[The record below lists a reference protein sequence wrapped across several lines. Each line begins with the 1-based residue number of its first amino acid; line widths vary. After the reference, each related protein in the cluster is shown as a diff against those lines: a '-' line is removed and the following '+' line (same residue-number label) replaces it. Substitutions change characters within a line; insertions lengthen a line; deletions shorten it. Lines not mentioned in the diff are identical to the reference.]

1 MTSLLYLFQAAVV
14 FLCPAFFG
22 WVVLRRVVRE
32 HDWLVLLP
40 GSVVV
45 GCVALMAAMNELR
58 YWLEMPIGAWFA
70 YKFLLAA
77 AFALIIFT
85 RRPRFGLQ
93 LAGGARRKLW
103 MGLALAGTAMTALYF
118 GVPAAR
124 GLLNDSWWFHYPA
137 ATLVEDLKYFPLPSV
152 FAPDDPLYYHFG
164 PDILAGTW
172 AFLLDC
178 PVQTGFAAVV
188 CIFAPCAFL
197 LGYALVLRG
206 SRSHLGALAGAAFLV
221 VGGNLLFVR
230 LATAGSFSGLHVLE
244 RLNSGS
250 VDGLLKLMFTPSHAC
265 GIPAVLVGIV
275 IFWRFCVRPSWPLA
289 ALLGLWTGALTLI
302 AEWYFFPFLGA
313 VGLIL
318 VAKALVEIRRGH
330 LTARSTPLIWLR
342 VAPLAIAVGWGFFNN
357 TYVSGVFGHFWMHGQ
372 QQSSVIGARME
383 QSRFDQESRD
393 AQTRHIYYGLTH
405 KFPLHKELP
414 PGAPPGDSLLIEFPW
429 TPPGLV
435 PLKLNL
441 RHFGLIPSWE
451 GAGSSGGTFVP
462 MLGFRF
468 IAECT
473 PVILLGLPFGLWLAL
488 RRKQPILRL
497 LALLA
502 LLSVLPPIFLD
513 WGFRSTDFLR
523 FFTGAFSFSAL
534 LLGWLVGHLWGRGP
548 RLVRAAALLICG
560 CVLVNPFIIGL
571 IGLNGSTF
579 AAVRDVNQSAG
590 SLKKASQEEKAA
602 PAATGTASGAEAA
615 APAASGTRAAAPP
628 AANVPAQLSPAQRRA
643 AALTKLAELARRY
656 LYPQTLGRE
665 RAIVIVPTDAIPP
678 TEVFPE
684 WLRLA
689 TLAHVQLPVGWYWS
703 DSYYAAYYREAVTS
717 LSPESVTALDAR
729 WIIVSNLFGPA
740 PPKAVNLALS
750 DTRRFIFARQYISG
764 PYYLNI
770 YRALPFSASPP
781 GADEE

>member
-1 MTSLLYLFQAAVV
+1 MTSLLYLFQASVV

-40 GSVVV
+40 GSVVI
-45 GCVALMAAMNELR
+45 GCVALMATMNELR
-58 YWLEMPIGAWFA
+58 YWLEMSIGAWFA
-70 YKFLLAA
+70 YKLLLAA
-77 AFALIIFT
+77 SFAILVFT
-85 RRPRFGLQ
+85 RRPRFGLR
-93 LAGGARRKLW
+93 LAGGVRRKLW
-103 MGLALAGTAMTALYF
+103 AGLALTGTAMTALYF

-172 AFLLDC
+172 AYLLDC

-221 VGGNLLFVR
+221 VGGNLLFLR
-230 LATAGSFSGLHVLE
+230 LATAGSFAGLHVLE

-275 IFWRFCVRPSWPLA
+275 IFWRFCVRPFWPLA

-302 AEWYFFPFLGA
+302 AEWYFFPFIGA
-313 VGLIL
+313 VALIL
-318 VAKALVEIRRGH
+318 LTRALTEIRSGRFAAH
-330 LTARSTPLIWLR
+330 SKTMVWLR
-342 VAPLAIAVGWGFFNN
+342 VAPLVIAIGWGFFNN
-357 TYVSGVFGHFWMHGQ
+357 TYVSGVFGHFWMHSM
-372 QQSSVIGARME
+372 QQSSAIGVRME
-383 QSRFDQESRD
+383 QSRFDQEARD
-393 AQTRHIYYGLTH
+393 AEVHHIYYSLTH
-405 KFPLHKELP
+405 KFPTPKKLP
-414 PGAPPGDSLLIEFPW
+414 PGVAPGDSPLLELPW

-462 MLGFRF
+462 LLSFRF

-473 PVILLGLPFGLWLAL
+473 PVLLLGLPFGLWLAL

-497 LALLA
+497 LALVA

-534 LLGWLVGHLWGRGP
+534 LLGWLVGNLWGRGP
-548 RLVRAAALLICG
+548 KLARGAALLICG

-590 SLKKASQEEKAA
+590 SLKKASLEENAGPLAKGTAPGTQTAA
-602 PAATGTASGAEAA
+602 PAADGIRVASPQAA
-615 APAASGTRAAAPP
+615 V
-628 AANVPAQLSPAQRRA
+628 VPAQLSPAQKRA
-643 AALTKLAELARRY
+643 AAITKLAELARRY

-703 DSYYAAYYREAVTS
+703 DSYYAANYREAVTS
-717 LSPESVTALDAR
+717 LSPASVTALDAR
-729 WIIVSNLFGPA
+729 WIIVSNLFS
-740 PPKAVNLALS
+740 PPPPDAVNVALR
-750 DTRRFIFARQYISG
+750 DPRRFIFARQYISG

-770 YRALPFSASPP
+770 YRALPFSARPP
-781 GADEE
+781 GTDDE